1 MLSKNKTTSMKRRR
15 SSKIQ
20 QAKHARVVNE
30 HAFNIPDDCLCV
42 IFTFA
47 SSAPPTIE
55 LVTTFTLVC
64 KQWNQVAMRQK
75 LWKSLCCIAWPVL
88 NKITYDREALVPDD
102 DWKQFYRDRVEQF
115 TLPTQLHSNL
125 EDSDQVQSQMVL
137 IERHT
142 KVKEWIQR
150 ELSVPQVNAQP
161 DIDRTLEKLFIL
173 SLAKVNCSEPMDES
187 ERYEYVT
194 VEESMSITLV
204 SPSGA
209 SLSFEAELELSMSQM
224 EKLTDDIQVFIDDLP
239 CNASYDEKSCSD
251 EECEEIELYSS
262 HYGDMADGDMAEFT
276 ANINRAHKALDL
288 QHLSV
293 SDLGECLITL
303 IDGYSSE
310 WFEFT
315 VDKFHDVVKK
325 LTEKVM
331 S

>member
-1 MLSKNKTTSMKRRR
+1 
-15 SSKIQ
+15 
-20 QAKHARVVNE
+20 
-30 HAFNIPDDCLCV
+30 
-42 IFTFA
+42 
-47 SSAPPTIE
+47 
-55 LVTTFTLVC
+55 
-64 KQWNQVAMRQK
+64 
-75 LWKSLCCIAWPVL
+75 
-88 NKITYDREALVPDD
+88 
-102 DWKQFYRDRVEQF
+102 
-115 TLPTQLHSNL
+115 
-125 EDSDQVQSQMVL
+125 
-137 IERHT
+137 
-142 KVKEWIQR
+142 
-150 ELSVPQVNAQP
+150 
-161 DIDRTLEKLFIL
+161 
-173 SLAKVNCSEPMDES
+173 MDES

-239 CNASYDEKSCSD
+239 CNASYDERSCSD
-251 EECEEIELYSS
+251 EQCEEIELYSS
-262 HYGDMADGDMAEFT
+262 HYGDMDDGDMAEFT

-303 IDGYSSE
+303 IDGYSSD
-310 WFEFT
+310 WFDFT